1 MIYRDLSTA
10 PGTAGSPSSPPR
22 NRLSD
27 ESSPYL
33 LQHADNPIGWY
44 PWGNEAFEAARREDK
59 PIFLSIGYS
68 SCHWCHVMERECF
81 SDPEVADLM
90 NDTCV
95 AIKVDR
101 EERPDLDGLFM
112 DICHIQNGNGGWPL
126 NLFLTPEGRPFFAAT
141 WLPKRTTGQMPG
153 LTAILP
159 RVKWLWSMQR
169 EDVVR
174 GADSLTEM

>member
-1 MIYRDLSTA
+1 MGGNELVIYRDLSTV
-10 PGTAGSPSSPPR
+10 PGTAGSTLSPPR

-27 ESSPYL
+27 EPSPYL

-44 PWGNEAFEAARREDK
+44 PWGDEAFEAARREDK

-112 DICHIQNGNGGWPL
+112 DICHIQNGNG
-126 NLFLTPEGRPFFAAT
+126 
-141 WLPKRTTGQMPG
+141 
-153 LTAILP
+153 
-159 RVKWLWSMQR
+159 
-169 EDVVR
+169 
-174 GADSLTEM
+174 

>member
-1 MIYRDLSTA
+1 MIYRDLSTV
-10 PGTAGSPSSPPR
+10 PETAGSTLSPPR

-27 ESSPYL
+27 EPSPYL
-33 LQHADNPIGWY
+33 LQHADNPIAWY
-44 PWGNEAFEAARREDK
+44 PWGDEAFEAARREDK
-59 PIFLSIGYS
+59 LIFLSIGYS

-112 DICHIQNGNGGWPL
+112 DICHIQI
-126 NLFLTPEGRPFFAAT
+126 GRAH
-141 WLPKRTTGQMPG
+141 
-153 LTAILP
+153 
-159 RVKWLWSMQR
+159 V
-169 EDVVR
+169 
-174 GADSLTEM
+174 

>member
-1 MIYRDLSTA
+1 MIYRDLSTT
-10 PGTAGSPSSPPR
+10 PGTADTPPSPPR

-33 LQHADNPIGWY
+33 LQHADNPIAWY
-44 PWGNEAFEAARREDK
+44 PWGDEAFEAARREDK

-90 NDTCV
+90 NDVCV
-95 AIKVDR
+95 AVKVDR

-112 DICHIQNGNGGWPL
+112 DICHIQNDNGGWPL
-126 NLFLTPEGRPFFAAT
+126 NLFLTPEGRPLFLLYQRH
-141 WLPKRTTGQMPG
+141 LP
-153 LTAILP
+153 
-159 RVKWLWSMQR
+159 
-169 EDVVR
+169 
-174 GADSLTEM
+174 